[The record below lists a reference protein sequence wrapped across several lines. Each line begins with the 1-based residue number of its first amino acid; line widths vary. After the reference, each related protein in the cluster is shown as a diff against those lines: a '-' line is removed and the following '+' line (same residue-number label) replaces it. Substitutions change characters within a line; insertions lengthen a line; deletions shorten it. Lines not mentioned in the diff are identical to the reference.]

1 MMLPFR
7 RSVVYALRVIVAGA
21 CCYGIWSSLALA
33 RADYLF
39 KQDTKKSVRSA
50 IRLVPDGWVYYMRLA
65 QLDQGHALEL
75 LDTSLRLNR
84 FNAQADIELAL
95 QYEAGGDLE
104 RAEKQM
110 LQAYDVDHTYV
121 PRWSLANYYFRRDNM
136 DAFWAWARSAAA
148 MPAEDIRSLFELC
161 WRASPNPDKIS
172 AAILNEKPEMLR
184 QYIGF
189 LLTKDQPA
197 AVAAVAPHLVRAGDI
212 RSDRPVLFSAINRL
226 VADSQVTAARSLWQL
241 LVESHWVAADTS
253 IPNNGQFQR
262 EPLPVSFDWSLPEY
276 PGLHSWPGAS
286 GLMTE
291 FTGSQPESCT
301 IAEQTV
307 PVSPGGYTLA
317 FSYHTSE
324 IPEGTGIRWQILD
337 AKSKIVLAES
347 ADLSSKEVKH
357 SEVKFTVPA
366 GASLVQ
372 LRLVYK
378 RTLGTTRIA
387 GMLDLQSIQIH
398 LSLGHEMSSLR

>member
-1 MMLPFR
+1 MPSR
-7 RSVVYALRVIVAGA
+7 IQRSLDYALRIAIAAA
-21 CCYGIWSSLALA
+21 CCAGIWYSFILA

-39 KQDTKKSVRSA
+39 KQDTENSVRSA
-50 IRLVPDGWVYYMRLA
+50 IRLVPDGWVYYMRMA
-65 QLDQGHALEL
+65 QLDQSHALDL
-75 LDTSLRLNR
+75 LGTSLQLNR

-95 QYEAGGDLE
+95 QYEAKGNLE

-110 LQAYDVDHTYV
+110 LEAYDVDHTYV

-161 WRASPNPDKIS
+161 WRASTDPEKIS

-189 LLTKDQPA
+189 LLAKDQAA
-197 AVAAVAPHLVRAGDI
+197 AVTAVAPHLVRVGDI
-212 RSDRPVLFSAINRL
+212 RSDRPVLFSAVNRL
-226 VADSQVTAARSLWQL
+226 VAASQVTAARSLWQL
-241 LVESHWVAADTS
+241 LVGSQWVAADTT

-276 PGLHSWPGAS
+276 QGLHSWPGSS
-286 GLMTE
+286 GLVTE

-301 IAEQTV
+301 ITEQTV

-317 FSYHTSE
+317 FTYHTSE
-324 IPEGTGIRWQILD
+324 IQEGTGIRWQILD
-337 AKSKIVLAES
+337 AKSNVVLAES
-347 ADLSSKEVKH
+347 TDLSSEEVKH
-357 SEVKFTVPA
+357 SEVNFIVPA
-366 GASLVQ
+366 DVPLVQ

-378 RTLGTTRIA
+378 RALGTTRVA
-387 GMLDLQSIQIH
+387 GMLDLQSVQIH
-398 LSLGHEMSSLR
+398 AGLGHEMSSLR